1 MFIKWLVP
9 VPVVLLAVAACSS
22 EPTDDAGTGG
32 SSGAG
37 ASAGKVGTGGTQP
50 ASGGSGG
57 TTGTSGGSGGSAPTT
72 GGGAGIS
79 STGGTG
85 GGAGTGSVT
94 GGSAGVGTGGASGA
108 GGASAAGGAP
118 DTGGAGGASGAGGAG
133 GAPLGGAGGT
143 DAGGMGGSGGS
154 PPLSGIN
161 VRLDATRQTIQG
173 FGLNSALMPSG
184 KTLPMDKLFTTT
196 GADAIGLS
204 ILRVGMNTDGSL
216 TGGFVSE
223 AKSRGAKIIGST
235 WSPPASCKSNNN
247 TQQGGHL
254 LESCFNSWSTTIANF
269 AEAQGLYAMSIG
281 NESDFASCA
290 SKGPPCTDDYDTT
303 VYTAKEMVAW
313 VKVAG
318 PKLKA
323 KGIKVIA
330 PEASEW
336 IHAWSNASATG
347 SLVSGHPQSSDPLNC
362 GCYSNTPT
370 ETGCAQTCLDGN
382 GYDYG
387 HWLWKDQT
395 AWGAFDIF
403 GVHEYDSQIAYAWP
417 ADVNGGV
424 RNKEV
429 WQTEMS
435 GVRYWPEQ
443 GPSTDINN
451 GVAVAGWIHSA
462 LTVGEASAWLYWWYE
477 AYYQDDNEGL
487 ALTKGGSTTAKRYF
501 ALGNYSK
508 FIRPGYL
515 AVELTGND
523 SADVLLSA
531 YKSADSATVV
541 IVAVN
546 KGSAAASPTI
556 GFAGGTAPTSC
567 IPTVTSA
574 SDNLRDGTAV
584 TVTAGALM
592 TSLAS
597 KTITTYVC
605 Q

>member
-1 MFIKWLVP
+1 MHHRTKNFRIALTFVAASSALP
-9 VPVVLLAVAACSS
+9 FLVAACASNDGAPS
-22 EPTDDAGTGG
+22 GAAGTPSASGTGGLPSSAGGSGSPVGGSNPSSAGSSTTSGGSTATAGG
-32 SSGAG
+32 SSGGMVGAG
-37 ASAGKVGTGGTQP
+37 GA
-50 ASGGSGG
+50 ASGGTSAETGGSG
-57 TTGTSGGSGGSAPTT
+57 TGGSGGSAPT
-72 GGGAGIS
+72 GI
-79 STGGTG
+79 
-85 GGAGTGSVT
+85 AVK
-94 GGSAGVGTGGASGA
+94 
-108 GGASAAGGAP
+108 
-118 DTGGAGGASGAGGAG
+118 
-133 GAPLGGAGGT
+133 
-143 DAGGMGGSGGS
+143 
-154 PPLSGIN
+154 
-161 VRLDATRQTIQG
+161 LDASRQTIQG

-196 GADAIGLS
+196 AADSIGLS

-216 TGGFVSE
+216 TGGFISE

-254 LESCFNSWSTTIANF
+254 LSSCYESWSTTIANF

-281 NESDFASCA
+281 NESDFASCK

-303 VYTAKEMVAW
+303 VFTAKEMVAW

-323 KGIKVIA
+323 KGVKVIA

-347 SLVSGHPQSSDPLNC
+347 SLVSSHPHSSDPLNC

-370 ETGCAQTCLDGN
+370 EMGCAQTCLDGN

-417 ADVNGGV
+417 ADVNGGK
-424 RNKEV
+424 RDKEV

-435 GVRYWPEQ
+435 GVMYWPEQ
-443 GPSTDINN
+443 GPSTDIKN
-451 GVAVAGWIHSA
+451 GIAVAGWIHSA

-487 ALTKGGSTTAKRYF
+487 ALTKGGSTVAKRYY

-508 FIRPGYL
+508 FVRPGFV
-515 AVELTGND
+515 AVEVVGN
-523 SADVLLSA
+523 SNNDVLLSA
-531 YKSADSATVV
+531 YKNTDNTVV
-541 IVAVN
+541 VVAVN
-546 KGSAAASPTI
+546 KGASEVTLPISIT
-556 GFAGGTAPTSC
+556 GGTAPAMLT
-567 IPTVTSA
+567 PTVTSA
-574 SDNLRDGTAV
+574 TDNLKDGTPVPV
-584 TVTAGALM
+584 TSGAFMAKLPSM
-592 TSLAS
+592 
-597 KTITTYVC
+597 TITTFTGK
-605 Q
+605 